1 MVPMLDGIRALWYHW
16 VMQSTAQTHGS
27 LDLTGLPDEA
37 IRAIES
43 LVSLL
48 KARASLPESTA
59 RLSPEEWTRSLLE
72 WAKSH
77 PQLDGV
83 LDDSR
88 ESIYAGRGE

>member
-1 MVPMLDGIRALWYHW
+1 MLDGVRALWYHRG
-16 VMQSTAQTHGS
+16 MQNATHSQGS
-27 LDLTGLPDEA
+27 LDLTGLPEEA

-43 LVSLL
+43 LVTLL
-48 KARASLPESTA
+48 KARSRLAEPA

-72 WAKSH
+72 WAESH
-77 PQLDGV
+77 PQLEAP

>member
-1 MVPMLDGIRALWYHW
+1 
-16 VMQSTAQTHGS
+16 MQSTPPTPGT

-37 IRAIES
+37 VRAIES

-48 KARASLPESTA
+48 KTRSGLPAMAARP
-59 RLSPEEWTRSLLE
+59 SPEEWTRSLLE
-72 WAKSH
+72 WAASH
-77 PQLDGV
+77 PQRAGE